1 MAKASPK
8 MKSTMGLTPVR
19 KEINLDNI
27 IPKTGPGIVV
37 WDHQRANAAEAK
49 LAAIETGKV
58 KISDLYEVEGRKRSL
73 TAEDFEQ
80 LKNNLTSNPLVNA
93 IVVRARKQGGY
104 EIISGHNRVQAYKEL
119 GRLEIEADI
128 REFQE
133 DQVFEAAFYS
143 NLINSPL
150 SDFEKYLGFKAIIE
164 KTGETQKQI
173 GEKSGVKEKTIS
185 RYLSFGKLTDITK
198 EKISQNRAL
207 FSARLIAE
215 VVSKKLDLADLVV
228 DKKIANPEIND
239 SELLKLETPIAK
251 KHVQEY
257 PKIQSIFIKK
267 GGANFAKI
275 DQRSGDKESKVTI
288 TFPSKAVDP
297 KVLNAIQELLEG
309 YTK

>member
-27 IPKTGPGIVV
+27 VPKTGPGIVV

-73 TAEDFEQ
+73 TPEDFEQ

-128 REFQE
+128 REFE
-133 DQVFEAAFYS
+133 DFDDGKAREVWDAWS
-143 NLINSPL
+143 NLNS
-150 SDFEKYLGFKAIIE
+150 
-164 KTGETQKQI
+164 
-173 GEKSGVKEKTIS
+173 
-185 RYLSFGKLTDITK
+185 
-198 EKISQNRAL
+198 N
-207 FSARLIAE
+207 
-215 VVSKKLDLADLVV
+215 
-228 DKKIANPEIND
+228 
-239 SELLKLETPIAK
+239 
-251 KHVQEY
+251 
-257 PKIQSIFIKK
+257 
-267 GGANFAKI
+267 
-275 DQRSGDKESKVTI
+275 
-288 TFPSKAVDP
+288 
-297 KVLNAIQELLEG
+297 
-309 YTK
+309 

>member
-27 IPKTGPGIVV
+27 VPKTGPGIVV

-49 LAAIETGKV
+49 LAAIEAGKV

-128 REFQE
+128 REFEE
-133 DQVFEAAFYS
+133 DLVFEAAFYS

-150 SDFEKYLGFKAIIE
+150 TDFEKYLGFKEIIE
-164 KTGETQKQI
+164 KTGETQKEV
-173 GEKSGVKEKTIS
+173 GGRAGVNTDYIS
-185 RYLSFGKLTDITK
+185 DLFAFGKLPADALRLVEENPHLIGKATATVLKDYPEKAAAAIRKIADEKYTEKAAIAFVREPAVPKPRPVKEVFKAGKKAFAEFKINGHLLVIDIKDESKIEGIK
-198 EKISQNRAL
+198 EKIRAL
-207 FSARLIAE
+207 LTAE
-215 VVSKKLDLADLVV
+215 V
-228 DKKIANPEIND
+228 E
-239 SELLKLETPIAK
+239 E
-251 KHVQEY
+251 
-257 PKIQSIFIKK
+257 
-267 GGANFAKI
+267 
-275 DQRSGDKESKVTI
+275 
-288 TFPSKAVDP
+288 
-297 KVLNAIQELLEG
+297 
-309 YTK
+309 